1 MRPPVFTKQ
10 PGPLAEELERL
21 GCKVIWDIRDAPWQP
36 DVLHRHHSWETLF
49 LLQRFQTTPALYVC
63 HDRKAWFDS
72 PPPSAQIRA

>member
-36 DVLHRHHSWETLF
+36 DVLHCHHSWETLF

-72 PPPSAQIRA
+72 PPPSA